1 MPPELSRVV
10 SLQHLAPCQW
20 AHGER
25 LISTS
30 CMGAVH
36 LAREQNAKDLFCQ
49 IPAHAELIVLGGAF
63 REGMVTVSW
72 RGNSYDVFTV
82 DAELKAL
89 RKGEDAL
96 TQAA

>member
-1 MPPELSRVV
+1 
-10 SLQHLAPCQW
+10 
-20 AHGER
+20 
-25 LISTS
+25 
-30 CMGAVH
+30 MGAVL
-36 LAREQNAKDLFCQ
+36 LAREPNAKDVFCQ
-49 IPAHAELIVLGGAF
+49 IPEQAELIVVGGAF

-96 TQAA
+96 AQAA